1 MSYSCRKANLE
12 CAIWLLEI
20 LNRDNTIEKSIA
32 ASTFKRTLYKMWT
45 LRELFAMAK
54 EAGDR
59 FTIYNI
65 ERSTRLL
72 YLNDHVWYRYD
83 HDDFMNSQVA
93 CTVAGKD
100 AYIDGFYPQA
110 IARDFDETMTLRF
123 RWILPY
129 LTVLFSI
136 AALVISIL
144 SYYHHH

>member
-1 MSYSCRKANLE
+1 ME
-12 CAIWLLEI
+12 CAIWLLAI
-20 LNRDNTIEKSIA
+20 LNRDDTIEKKIA
-32 ASTFKRTLYKMWT
+32 ASTLNRTLYKMRT
-45 LRELFAMAK
+45 FRELFAMAK

-59 FTIYNI
+59 FTIYDI

-129 LTVLFSI
+129 LTLLFSI

-144 SYYHHH
+144 SYFHHH